1 MIELHHV
8 TEVLDY
14 LDGLKAVVFD
24 LDDTLYSESDYVKS
38 GYQMIA
44 NAVSGITFE
53 ELWNA
58 FRDGKPA
65 IDAVLMQHGR
75 LSEKERCL
83 SIYRSQMPDISVY
96 EGVYAMLR
104 TIRAKGLK
112 IGMITDGRPE
122 GQHNKIEALKL
133 KTYFDKIIVT
143 DELGGVEC
151 RKPNP
156 LAFECMQKE
165 LGCAYSEMSYV
176 GDNNK
181 KDGIAPEQLGMHFF
195 LIHNQNGLY
204 R

>member
-1 MIELHHV
+1 MVELRHV

-14 LDGLKAVVFD
+14 LDGLKAVIFD

-44 NAVSGITFE
+44 NAVPGITFE

-65 IDAVLMQHGR
+65 IDAVLMRHGM

-83 SIYRSQMPDISVY
+83 SIYRNHMPDISVY
-96 EGVYAMLR
+96 DGVYAMLEA
-104 TIRAKGLK
+104 IRAKGLK

-122 GQHNKIEALKL
+122 GQRNKIESLKIAAH
-133 KTYFDKIIVT
+133 FDKIIVT
-143 DELGGVEC
+143 DELGGTEY

-156 LAFECMQKE
+156 LAFECIQKE
-165 LGCAYSEMSYV
+165 FGCAYSEMSYI

-181 KDGIAPEQLGMHFF
+181 KDGIAPEQLGMRFF